1 MLPNQVD
8 LYYLGKK
15 ILLSVEILIAQV
27 GKAELIESS
36 EEKVYANPFTGK
48 NYNTKVTKKQ

>member
-48 NYNTKVTKKQ
+48 NYNTK